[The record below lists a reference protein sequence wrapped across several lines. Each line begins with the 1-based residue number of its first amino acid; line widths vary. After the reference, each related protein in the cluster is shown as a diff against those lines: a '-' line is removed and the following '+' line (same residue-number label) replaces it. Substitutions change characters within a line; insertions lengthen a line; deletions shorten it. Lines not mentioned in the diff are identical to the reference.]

1 MQVAQ
6 THKIGPLDPAILLGI
21 IIVLAVFQ
29 LSPMLSG
36 DIGTALKD
44 RDFVNYWLSGQLI
57 FEHQTSKLFGSLDSY
72 MAALTA
78 HMGPQVQP
86 RYWSYP
92 PHFLFFTAPLA
103 VLNYFPAMAVFMAAS
118 CALFLCGARLWI
130 GRLDAKI
137 MILLSPFIAFNLIA
151 GQNGFL
157 TGGLMMLGLGWRK
170 SRPLLAGIAF
180 GALTIK
186 PQLGILLPFLLL
198 IERRYMVIFSAI
210 VTSIVLVASS
220 ILVFGM
226 ESWQGYLVNN
236 LPEMKKV
243 MWEWQGIFL
252 SFMPSLFASFRALNI
267 APNLAIIAHSLFAV
281 AIFVYCL
288 GPFLRCKDDGLRA
301 ILVVTATFVISPY
314 SFLYDAGPLS
324 AAAILL
330 LGLLGHSRK
339 NLVVI
344 FVALLPLAAFPLG
357 LIAMPIA
364 PIVITAMI
372 VVAVQTIDAN
382 SPAAL
387 SN

>member
-1 MQVAQ
+1 MQLAQ
-6 THKIGPLDPAILLGI
+6 TNKIGPFDPAILLGI
-21 IIVLAVFQ
+21 IVVLAVFQ

-36 DIGTALKD
+36 DIGAALKD
-44 RDFVNYWLSGQLI
+44 RDFVNYWLSGQLV
-57 FEHQTSKLFGSLDSY
+57 FESQTSTLFGSLDSY

-92 PHFLFFTAPLA
+92 PHFLFFTAPLG
-103 VLNYFPAMAVFMAAS
+103 LMNYFPAMAVFMAAS
-118 CALFLCGARLWI
+118 CALFLYGARAWL
-130 GRLDAKI
+130 GTLDAKI
-137 MILLSPFIAFNLIA
+137 LILLSPFIAFNLIA

-157 TGGLMMLGLGWRK
+157 SGGLMMLGLGWRK
-170 SRPLLAGIAF
+170 TRPVLAGIAL

-198 IERRYMVIFSAI
+198 IERRYAVIFSAI
-210 VTSIVLVASS
+210 ATTIVLVAAS

-226 ESWQGYLVNN
+226 ESWQGYLANN

-252 SFMPSLFASFRALNI
+252 SFMPSLFAALRVLNI
-267 APNLAIIAHSLFAV
+267 APNVAIIVHGLFAV
-281 AIFVYCL
+281 AIFTYCVR
-288 GPFLRCKDDGLRA
+288 PFLRCEDDGLRA
-301 ILVVTATFVISPY
+301 ILVVAATFAISPY

-330 LGLLGHSRK
+330 LGFLVDSRK
-339 NLVVI
+339 NLIVLL
-344 FVALLPLAAFPLG
+344 VALLPLAALPLG

-364 PIVITAMI
+364 PIVIIAMI
-372 VVAVQTIDAN
+372 VVTVQTINAG
-382 SPAAL
+382 SRAAS

>member
-1 MQVAQ
+1 
-6 THKIGPLDPAILLGI
+6 
-21 IIVLAVFQ
+21 VLAVFQ

-36 DIGTALKD
+36 DIGTAVKD

-57 FEHQTSKLFGSLDSY
+57 FEHQTSTLFGNLDSY

-92 PHFLFFTAPLA
+92 PHFLFFTAPLGLLA
-103 VLNYFPAMAVFMAAS
+103 YFPAMALFMAIS
-118 CALFLCGARLWI
+118 LALFLYGARVWL
-130 GRLDAKI
+130 GKLDAKTL
-137 MILLSPFIAFNLIA
+137 ILLSPFIAFNLIA

-157 TGGLMMLGLGWRK
+157 TGGLMMLGLGCRK
-170 SRPLLAGIAF
+170 SRPVLAGIAF
-180 GALTIK
+180 GALSIK
-186 PQLGILLPFLLL
+186 PQLGILLPLLL
-198 IERRYMVIFSAI
+198 LVERRYTVIFSAI
-210 VTSIVLVASS
+210 VTTIMLVAGS

-226 ESWQGYLVNN
+226 ESWQGYLANN

-252 SFMPSLFASFRALNI
+252 SFMPSLFASFRVLNI
-267 APNLAIIAHSLFAV
+267 APNVAIIAHGLCAF
-281 AIFVYCL
+281 AIFAFCVR
-288 GPFLRCKDDGLRA
+288 PFLRCKDDDLRA
-301 ILVVTATFVISPY
+301 ILIMTATFAISPY

-330 LGLLGHSRK
+330 LGFLRASRK
-339 NLVVI
+339 NLIVLL
-344 FVALLPLAAFPLG
+344 VALLPLAAFPLG

-364 PIVITAMI
+364 PIVIAAMI
-372 VVAVQTIDAN
+372 VVTVQTINAD
-382 SPAAL
+382 SHAAS